1 MARGKKPAQKKLC
14 AGLLSKVLIFTLLAA
29 AALQLVQLN
38 EQVDAALADRD
49 ALEAQVEATR
59 QKNDALKS
67 DIAEGCTP
75 EKIQEIARRELGWVL
90 PGEYV
95 FTMGK

>member
-1 MARGKKPAQKKLC
+1 MAREKKATPKKLC
-14 AGLLSKVLIFTLLAA
+14 AGLLSKVLIVTLLAA
-29 AALQLVQLN
+29 AALQLFHLQEQLDGA
-38 EQVDAALADRD
+38 QASRD

-59 QKNDALKS
+59 QRNDALKG
-67 DIAEGCTP
+67 DIAEGYTP

-95 FTMGK
+95 FGN

>member
-1 MARGKKPAQKKLC
+1 VAREKKATPKKLC
-14 AGLLSKVLIFTLLAA
+14 AGLLSKVLIVTLLAA
-29 AALQLVQLN
+29 AALQLFHLQEQLDGA
-38 EQVDAALADRD
+38 QASRD

-59 QKNDALKS
+59 QRNDALKG

-95 FTMGK
+95 FGN